1 VVAAASIY
9 FMIDAVFL
17 SIIKPL
23 SRRLARLAI
32 FAAVASTQCGSRPR
46 QPGFFMPHPFLEIVH
61 PPRN

>member
-1 VVAAASIY
+1 VKAKSIWRTIFTPFVVAVASIY

-32 FAAVASTQCGSRPR
+32 FAAVANWIASLGP
-46 QPGFFMPHPFLEIVH
+46 
-61 PPRN
+61 